1 MNCVGKREV
10 GEYLEMGAR
19 IGEMLLSKMDYS
31 RGTMNCVLGNV
42 NIE

>member
-1 MNCVGKREV
+1 MMYGLVCQERGGGIFGDGSE
-10 GEYLEMGAR
+10 
-19 IGEMLLSKMDYS
+19 IGLSKMDYS